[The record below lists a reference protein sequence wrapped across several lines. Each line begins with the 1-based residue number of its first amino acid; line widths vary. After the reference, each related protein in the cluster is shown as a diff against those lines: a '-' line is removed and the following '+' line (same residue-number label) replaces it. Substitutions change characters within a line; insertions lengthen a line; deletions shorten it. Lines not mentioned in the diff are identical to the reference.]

1 MGGFRGL
8 ELRRAAAVV
17 HSTVAAL
24 PGSGPLGQLAL
35 LSATA
40 RPLSENPPCSCTS
53 SLALDLVKKCLKHQ
67 IYFPVFK
74 KVLNPVSSFKLKN
87 KFCSGP
93 LFFLRSCV
101 GTIVQIQVVFLPWV
115 QRGSGGGAP
124 RVGARCRF
132 DTHHVNTLP
141 QIKKNRTSPYGA
153 ALGGAAP
160 RQRACWW
167 SASRWAP
174 PPWRNQPR
182 STQER
187 CPVGANDVGRVVWF
201 AGLLLSLQT
210 KKTTTRT
217 CSTGASGFIARSH
230 WEVMLRAVLVQ
241 CNPVAGETH
250 WG

>member
-93 LFFLRSCV
+93 LFFCGRALVRSCRYRWFSCL
-101 GTIVQIQVVFLPWV
+101 GC
-115 QRGSGGGAP
+115 RGAP
-124 RVGARCRF
+124 AVE
-132 DTHHVNTLP
+132 
-141 QIKKNRTSPYGA
+141 
-153 ALGGAAP
+153 
-160 RQRACWW
+160 
-167 SASRWAP
+167 P
-174 PPWRNQPR
+174 PVSVP
-182 STQER
+182 
-187 CPVGANDVGRVVWF
+187 G
-201 AGLLLSLQT
+201 
-210 KKTTTRT
+210 
-217 CSTGASGFIARSH
+217 
-230 WEVMLRAVLVQ
+230 AVLNAP
-241 CNPVAGETH
+241 CEHTTAN
-250 WG
+250 

>member
-53 SLALDLVKKCLKHQ
+53 SLALDLVKKKCLRHQ

-93 LFFLRSCV
+93 LFFFLRSCV

-115 QRGSGGGAP
+115 QRAPAVEPLVSVPGAVLNAPCEHSTANSHLTIWGSAW
-124 RVGARCRF
+124 RRCSEAESVLVVG
-132 DTHHVNTLP
+132 
-141 QIKKNRTSPYGA
+141 
-153 ALGGAAP
+153 
-160 RQRACWW
+160 
-167 SASRWAP
+167 
-174 PPWRNQPR
+174 
-182 STQER
+182 E
-187 CPVGANDVGRVVWF
+187 PVGSP
-201 AGLLLSLQT
+201 SL
-210 KKTTTRT
+210 
-217 CSTGASGFIARSH
+217 A
-230 WEVMLRAVLVQ
+230 
-241 CNPVAGETH
+241 
-250 WG
+250 